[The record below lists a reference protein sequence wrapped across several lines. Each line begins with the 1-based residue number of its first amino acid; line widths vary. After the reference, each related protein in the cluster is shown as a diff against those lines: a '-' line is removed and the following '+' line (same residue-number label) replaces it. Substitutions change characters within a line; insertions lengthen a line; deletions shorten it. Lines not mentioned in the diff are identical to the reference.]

1 MNYPLISE
9 YIESIKQSEDNF
21 NVLSTLRPVY
31 DEAGEI
37 VMSSGNFAVVFKMK
51 DESSGKLY
59 AVKCFLKEQEGR
71 DIAYQQITDELEYAS
86 SNYLCS
92 IKYFQKEL
100 FVDSTVSSD
109 TEFPVLLMDWVEGV
123 TLDKY
128 VHQHISDKY
137 ALQFITYQF
146 CKMAAWLMSRPFA
159 HGDLK
164 PDNILVSE
172 DGALVLVDYDGMYV
186 PAMQG
191 QKARELGSPDYRHPL
206 RTEDCFNEHIDDF
219 PLVLIGM
226 SLKAIA
232 LDTSLLQNNARSD
245 SLLFSESDFQD
256 IGKCLMMKSL
266 CALLNDAEFSK
277 LYALFILAHSQ
288 QELSA
293 VSFRLFLLNKVEK
306 PIEEVLSTEA
316 TEEDF
321 KYAIEDKYGVK
332 YSRDGKKLLKAS
344 FSFRDKEYV
353 VYVVREGT
361 EVICDGALQS
371 TGIRSVK
378 LPSTIIS
385 IGSLAFANN
394 HFLDSCNIPASVKY
408 IAHNNPWR
416 GCFHIMNMDIQSK
429 NFIIKDGILY
439 SSDFRIVYG
448 AIYWKSVFNIDNR
461 SKKICANAFWSDV
474 FNNNKLKS
482 IGLSNIEYIGTEAFR
497 WCESLQDITIPNS
510 VTKIGNGAFCLC
522 KSLQSITIPN
532 SVTSIGDGA
541 FSGCN
546 ICFFICNSTYFQN
559 DDVCL
564 FNKDKTAIIS
574 RIKDCVNYIIP
585 NSVTSIGDGAF
596 GSCKSLQNITIPNS
610 VTKIG
615 DKAFSSCDSLQSV
628 TIPNSVT
635 SIGDEAFRWCNF
647 LQSVT
652 IPNSVTKIGD
662 RAFERCD
669 YLQSVT
675 IPNSVKSIGNRAFC
689 LCKSLQSV
697 TIPNSVTSIGNE
709 AFSSCK
715 SLQSITIPNSVTSI
729 GNHAFSG
736 CNICYFICNSTYF
749 QNDDVCLFN
758 KDKTAIV
765 SRIKDCV
772 NYIIPN
778 SVTSIGDE
786 AFSGCDSLQ
795 SVTIPNSVTSIGNRA
810 FGGCDSLQSIT
821 IPNSVTK
828 IGNGTFYS
836 CDSLQSVTIP
846 NSVTSIGDEAFYSCD
861 SLQSVTIPNSVTSIG
876 DEAFYSCKSLQSVTI
891 PNSVTKIGDYAFSSC
906 ESLQSI
912 TISNSV
918 TSIGNRAFDG
928 CKSLQN
934 ITIPNSVTSIGDC
947 VFKRCE
953 SLQSITIPNSVTKIG
968 DGAFSCCESLQSV
981 TIPNSVT
988 SIGDCAF
995 RSCKSLQSITI
1006 PNSVT
1011 KIGDGAFRWCRH
1023 LDKPSRLRL
1032 KELNYTQY

>member
-9 YIESIKQSEDNF
+9 YIEAIKHSEDNF

-59 AVKCFLKEQEGR
+59 AVKCFLREQEGR
-71 DIAYQQITDELEYAS
+71 DIAYLQITDELEYVS

-137 ALQFITYQF
+137 ALQLITYQF
-146 CKMAAWLMSRPFA
+146 CRMAAWLMSQPFA

-164 PDNILVSE
+164 PDNILVTE

-191 QKARELGSPDYRHPL
+191 QKARELGSPNYRHPL

-219 PLVLIGM
+219 PLALIGM

-232 LDTSLLQNNARSD
+232 LDTSLLQNNAKSD
-245 SLLFSESDFQD
+245 SLLFSESDFQN
-256 IGKCLMMKSL
+256 IGECLMMKSL

-321 KYAIEDKYGVK
+321 KYAIKDEYGVK

-344 FSFRDKEYV
+344 SSLRKKE
-353 VYVVREGT
+353 YVVREGT
-361 EVICDGALQS
+361 EVICD
-371 TGIRSVK
+371 
-378 LPSTIIS
+378 
-385 IGSLAFANN
+385 
-394 HFLDSCNIPASVKY
+394 Y
-408 IAHNNPWR
+408 
-416 GCFHIMNMDIQSK
+416 
-429 NFIIKDGILY
+429 
-439 SSDFRIVYG
+439 
-448 AIYWKSVFNIDNR
+448 
-461 SKKICANAFWSDV
+461 
-474 FNNNKLKS
+474 
-482 IGLSNIEYIGTEAFR
+482 
-497 WCESLQDITIPNS
+497 
-510 VTKIGNGAFCLC
+510 AFCW
-522 KSLQSITIPN
+522 
-532 SVTSIGDGA
+532 
-541 FSGCN
+541 
-546 ICFFICNSTYFQN
+546 
-559 DDVCL
+559 
-564 FNKDKTAIIS
+564 
-574 RIKDCVNYIIP
+574 
-585 NSVTSIGDGAF
+585 
-596 GSCKSLQNITIPNS
+596 CKSLQNITIPNS
-610 VTKIG
+610 VTSIG
-615 DKAFSSCDSLQSV
+615 DRVFICCKSLQSITIPNSVKSIGDFDFRSCESLQSVTIPNSVKSIVDKAFSGCVSLQSV

-635 SIGDEAFRWCNF
+635 SIGDEAFSGCRSLQSVTIPNSVTSIGDEAFCSCRS

-662 RAFERCD
+662 
-669 YLQSVT
+669 
-675 IPNSVKSIGNRAFC
+675 G
-689 LCKSLQSV
+689 
-697 TIPNSVTSIGNE
+697 
-709 AFSSCK
+709 
-715 SLQSITIPNSVTSI
+715 
-729 GNHAFSG
+729 AFSG
-736 CNICYFICNSTYF
+736 CNICFFICNSTYF

-778 SVTSIGDE
+778 SVTKIGDG
-786 AFSGCDSLQ
+786 AFSWCK
-795 SVTIPNSVTSIGNRA
+795 
-810 FGGCDSLQSIT
+810 SLQSIT
-821 IPNSVTK
+821 IPNSVT
-828 IGNGTFYS
+828 S
-836 CDSLQSVTIP
+836 
-846 NSVTSIGDEAFYSCD
+846 
-861 SLQSVTIPNSVTSIG
+861 
-876 DEAFYSCKSLQSVTI
+876 
-891 PNSVTKIGDYAFSSC
+891 IGDYAFK
-906 ESLQSI
+906 Q
-912 TISNSV
+912 
-918 TSIGNRAFDG
+918 
-928 CKSLQN
+928 
-934 ITIPNSVTSIGDC
+934 
-947 VFKRCE
+947 
-953 SLQSITIPNSVTKIG
+953 
-968 DGAFSCCESLQSV
+968 CESLQSV

-988 SIGDCAF
+988 SIGDHAF
-995 RSCKSLQSITI
+995 EQCDSLQSVTI

-1011 KIGDGAFRWCRH
+1011 KIGNGAFFFCIYNHRTT
-1023 LDKPSRLRL
+1023 KTNQKYPSVNL
-1032 KELNYTQY
+1032 